1 MSTFNITGSAL
12 NSNFTYENESLS
24 INGSFMQDAKTSDL
38 QTISSTAYKQQGEGQ
53 QGLYVGNFNGRMVND
68 EMKYTLSDMT
78 KQDTL
83 LVLNAINEIE
93 QYIIGENQQ

>member
-1 MSTFNITGSAL
+1 MSTFNITSSTL
-12 NSNFTYENESLS
+12 NNNFTYENDNLS

-38 QTISSTAYKQQGEGQ
+38 QTISGTAYKPQSEGQ

-83 LVLNAINEIE
+83 LVLNAIDEIE
-93 QYIIGENQQ
+93 KYINGENQQ